1 MIKKKEFYS
10 VKEIF
15 DEHIKDGV
23 LVYENKLLL
32 LDDIIR
38 YFRPKNVKKNYFFIR
53 THWIFD

>member
-32 LDDIIR
+32 LDDIIQ
-38 YFRPKNVKKNYFFIR
+38 YFRPKNVKKTLSF
-53 THWIFD
+53 